1 MHSLPGT
8 TGEQESTR
16 INPSAEAATAA
27 AKLLATR
34 STRDDDMPEIEVGD
48 LVKRHTSAVDMPV
61 LPHLQRVYLVA
72 EIEKRVHS
80 DGRPILGPH
89 GRPTWCKLHDD
100 GDRLTA
106 VKALTL
112 VQKGRQ

>member
-1 MHSLPGT
+1 LHSLPGT

-27 AKLLATR
+27 AKLLDTR
-34 STRDDDMPEIEVGD
+34 STRDDDMPDWIEVGD
-48 LVKRHTSAVDMPV
+48 LVKRTFDHRGPDDKI
-61 LPHLQRVYLVA
+61 YLVA
-72 EIEKRVHS
+72 RIEKRVHS

-89 GRPTWCKLHDD
+89 GRPSWCILHGE
-100 GDRLTA
+100 GDHLTA
-106 VKALTL
+106 VKSLTL